1 MSLEHACAAL
11 EAAKDAEAK
20 ATAARIQ
27 AERAVLD
34 MLPAKIEGSLTEH
47 ASGWK
52 VTATFGV
59 NRTIDRAALESV
71 REVIPVALFEQAVE
85 YKPALVLAGLRYLQS
100 NEPDTYRVLAQAITS
115 KPAKP
120 SVKVERVETAS
131 AA

>member
-1 MSLEHACAAL
+1 M
-11 EAAKDAEAK
+11 
-20 ATAARIQ
+20 
-27 AERAVLD
+27 
-34 MLPAKIEGSLTEH
+34 
-47 ASGWK
+47 
-52 VTATFGV
+52 TATFGV